1 MSLDDNEDLEGN
13 IEKASSGS
21 TAVDMVVDVEDSED
35 VEDVEDEEDV
45 EDVEDDNGVDADN
58 KTCFDSLI

>member
-1 MSLDDNEDLEGN
+1 MSLDDNEELEGN
-13 IEKASSGS
+13 IENASSGS
-21 TAVDMVVDVEDSED
+21 TAEDMVVDVEDVEDVD
-35 VEDVEDEEDV
+35 VEDVEDE